1 MNNLYAMIWIEF
13 RKAIRSRMPLWTS
26 LGSLFMP
33 LGIAM
38 LILVA
43 KNPEISEKL
52 GLISAKANLMAYSAT
67 NWSSYLVL
75 FAEIVSAGEF
85 FFFILAISWVFGRE
99 FADGTLKD
107 MLAVPV
113 HRYSIVLAKFI
124 LAFGWCAVMAI
135 LVLIFGLIT
144 GAIIQLPGGSLHVI
158 LQGIAVAGITV
169 CLVIAVAL
177 PFAFFASVGRG
188 YLLPMAL
195 SVLTLITGKPDDGS
209 GMGRIF
215 PLGDPD
221 VICTGG
227 ELFDTHQLLD
237 FVCHQSGRYG
247 CDISLVEVCRP
258 ESLGIFTEINL
269 LTSRRGEG
277 C

>member
-85 FFFILAISWVFGRE
+85 FFSSW
-99 FADGTLKD
+99 
-107 MLAVPV
+107 
-113 HRYSIVLAKFI
+113 
-124 LAFGWCAVMAI
+124 
-135 LVLIFGLIT
+135 
-144 GAIIQLPGGSLHVI
+144 Q
-158 LQGIAVAGITV
+158 
-169 CLVIAVAL
+169 
-177 PFAFFASVGRG
+177 
-188 YLLPMAL
+188 
-195 SVLTLITGKPDDGS
+195 
-209 GMGRIF
+209 
-215 PLGDPD
+215 
-221 VICTGG
+221 
-227 ELFDTHQLLD
+227 
-237 FVCHQSGRYG
+237 
-247 CDISLVEVCRP
+247 
-258 ESLGIFTEINL
+258 
-269 LTSRRGEG
+269 
-277 C
+277 